1 MIGPSPGRVAV
12 SIWAVIAASI
22 AAALLIT
29 AGAPGAPLPAAAT
42 PPTLYATLDDVPVI
56 GQEGKGIKLVF
67 MLTTRGKRVTSLRAG
82 TYSLVVDD
90 QSKVMNFHLVGPGG
104 ADVRAVKPVAKHV
117 MTGVESKGKVTFVV
131 RLTRGT
137 YTYYSD
143 PHASSI
149 RKTLRVF

>member
-1 MIGPSPGRVAV
+1 MRLAV
-12 SIWAVIAASI
+12 VLTPWF
-22 AAALLIT
+22 AALAIAT
-29 AGAPGAPLPAAAT
+29 ALPATAT
-42 PPTLYATLDDVPVI
+42 PPTLYASLDDVPVV
-56 GQEGKGIKLVF
+56 GEFGRGFKLVF
-67 MLTTRGKRVTSLRAG
+67 VMTSHGRRVTRIRAG

-90 QSKVMNFHLVGPGG
+90 RSKVMNFHLIGPGG
-104 ADVRAVKPVAKHV
+104 ADVRAVKPAGKHV

-149 RKTLRVF
+149 RKTFRVN